1 MTRRDFLRTSSITAV
16 GAVPVLRALAHEA
29 NPYAPF
35 KMGIQSYSLRG
46 FKLDQALAV
55 TKELGLGYWEGWEG
69 HVPMSENLA
78 DRSENRLKLKNA
90 GVKMTT
96 FGVVG
101 FNADA
106 ARSRK
111 IFEFGRAMGVEVLSA
126 DPTPEAFDELEKL
139 TEEFDIRIAI
149 HNHGP
154 RSRYDK
160 ISSVVDA
167 VKNRSKRIGASVDTG
182 HYLRSSESPVEAL
195 KRLEG
200 RVFSVHLKD
209 VKDATQFKILGQGD
223 LDVVGCLKTLK
234 AQGYGYTL
242 ALEYEENPQ
251 NPTPDLVECLRVVRD
266 GLRQI

>member
-1 MTRRDFLRTSSITAV
+1 MTRRDFLRISSVSAV
-16 GAVPVLRALAHEA
+16 ATVPVLRAIAHES

-46 FKLDQALAV
+46 FKVDQALAV

-69 HVPMSENLA
+69 HIPMSDNLA
-78 DRSENRLKLKNA
+78 DRSENRMKLRAA
-90 GVKMTT
+90 GVRMTT
-96 FGVVG
+96 FGVMG
-101 FNADA
+101 FSADM
-106 ARSRK
+106 ARSRR
-111 IFEFGRAMGVEVLSA
+111 IFEFARAMGVGVLSA
-126 DPTPEAFDELEKL
+126 DPTPDAFPSLEAL

-154 RSRYDK
+154 GSRYDK

-167 VKNRSKRIGASVDTG
+167 VKNRSSRIGASVDTG
-182 HYLRSSESPVEAL
+182 HYLRSSEDPVDAL

-209 VKDATQFKILGQGD
+209 VKDTKQFKILGQGD

-234 AQGYGYTL
+234 GQGYGHTL

-251 NPTPDLVECLRVVRD
+251 NPTPDLVECLRVVRE
-266 GLRQI
+266 GLGRI